1 MIGYSSK
8 HVSNVDIVGDT
19 YKQTKILECFLKIPS
34 NYWSKFLEYN
44 DGNISSTSI
53 NKQHIGTPIST
64 RQYYSPNTPII
75 AHSAPSNTFFSP
87 I

>member
-8 HVSNVDIVGDT
+8 HLSNVDIVAET

-34 NYWSKFLEYN
+34 NYWSKFLEHN
-44 DGNISSTSI
+44 DGNTPSTPLS
-53 NKQHIGTPIST
+53 KQQIGTPIYA
-64 RQYYSPNTPII
+64 RQYQQHHTPL
-75 AHSAPSNTFFSP
+75 ASSNAFFSP

>member
-8 HVSNVDIVGDT
+8 HLSNVDIVAET

-34 NYWSKFLEYN
+34 NYWSKFLDNN
-44 DGNISSTSI
+44 DGSTPSTPLI
-53 NKQHIGTPIST
+53 KQAIGTPILT
-64 RQYYSPNTPII
+64 RQYQQQTNPITSCN
-75 AHSAPSNTFFSP
+75 AFFSP